1 MKIRSTNAVLKAYDV
16 LIAQPVTANGLSST
30 ERDAIVISAIVNE
43 RGDTLILSRFGDAQ
57 WDLRPFFDQ
66 ANVAEYFK
74 FINWDMSMPQ
84 ALIDDCKAVAY
95 AWFKRGMPSS
105 KPPIARGITTFAV
118 ASVMPFIRWLNN
130 LGISRFADV
139 RPIHI
144 SNYVHHCK
152 NELKLRPLPLY
163 GRLRIIDFLWVFAVD
178 TMFPLQSYP
187 WGNSTLWRICGIG
200 KVKGLDAAN
209 KNVGRTD
216 IIPPDEQSRIFNYC
230 ESIVQEMKAEL
241 AVNGIGYHPSDD
253 QMSIRCRDAV
263 LYIVSITSG
272 MRNDEAIGI
281 EVGAWRKEF
290 KNGVLF
296 CWVSTIEHKT
306 GKGRVEYLVPELTL
320 DALDLL
326 AKYSVTIRKELEQ
339 EIRHL
344 ARITDPI
351 NPAEHLLRLE
361 KARNDS
367 KKLFLGWHAPGGRLQ
382 DKRVEALSGQ
392 ASNAAFDRIA
402 KAAGS
407 DWPLRTHQCRRT
419 YARCF
424 VESRMGRTSL
434 IYLKWQFKH
443 SSMSMTQLYASNPQ
457 QDLALFDEIFQQMT
471 ELKIDLIESWLD
483 DQPLAGGAGEKIV
496 ELRAIP
502 IKDRAAL
509 LAQTAPHA
517 NIRATG
523 HGWCIA
529 TERGCGGAG
538 LYEAT
543 RCPGCKNSVIDEF
556 FAGTW
561 QDIYIQQQELIKIED
576 AGPAVRQRAE
586 RDLQVALDVITSLG
600 LSPINDD
607 AHEAA
612 NGE

>member
-1 MKIRSTNAVLKAYDV
+1 MNARSANAVLKAYDV
-16 LIAQPVTANGLSST
+16 LVAQPVTASGLT
-30 ERDAIVISAIVNE
+30 PQKRDAIVISAIINE
-43 RGDTLILSRFGDAQ
+43 QGETLVLSRFGDAQ
-57 WDLRPFFDQ
+57 WDFRPFFDQ
-66 ANVAEYFK
+66 ANVSQSFK
-74 FINWDMSMPQ
+74 FINWDMSMPK
-84 ALIDDCKAVAY
+84 ALVDDCKAVAY
-95 AWFKRGMPSS
+95 AWFKRGMPRS
-105 KPPIARGITTFAV
+105 KPPIARGLTTFSV
-118 ASVMPFIRWLNN
+118 ASMMPFMRWLDK
-130 LGISRFADV
+130 LGIFRFSDV

-144 SNYVHHCK
+144 SNYIHHCK

-163 GRLRIIDFLWVFAVD
+163 GRLRVIDFLWVFAAD
-178 TMFPLQSYP
+178 TMFPLKNYP

-200 KVKGLDAAN
+200 KIKGIDAAN

-216 IIPPDEQSRIFNYC
+216 IIPPDELSKIFNHS
-230 ESIVQEMKAEL
+230 ESIVLAMKSEL
-241 AVNGIGYHPSDD
+241 AVNGIGYHPGND
-253 QMSIRCRDAV
+253 QLSAICRDAV
-263 LYIVSITSG
+263 LFMVSITSG

-281 EVGAWRKEF
+281 EVGAWRRELKD
-290 KNGVLF
+290 GVLF

-320 DALDLL
+320 DALELL
-326 AKYSVTIRKELEQ
+326 GKYSVTIRKELEQ
-339 EIRHL
+339 EIRYL
-344 ARITDPI
+344 SRIANPD

-361 KARNDS
+361 KARTDS
-367 KKLFLGWHAPGGRLQ
+367 KKLFLERHAPWGRIEDQ
-382 DKRVEALSGQ
+382 YVQALSGS
-392 ASNAAFDRIA
+392 ASNAAFDSLA

-407 DWPLRTHQCRRT
+407 DWRLRTHQCRRT
-419 YARCF
+419 YARAF

-457 QDLALFDEIFQQMT
+457 QDLTLFDEIFQQMT
-471 ELKIDLIESWLD
+471 EFKIDLIESWLD

-496 ELRAIP
+496 EMRAIP
-502 IKDRAAL
+502 IKDRSSL

-556 FAGTW
+556 FAATW
-561 QDIYIQQQELIKIED
+561 QDIYGQQQELIKIVD
-576 AGPAVRQRAE
+576 AGPAVKQRAE
-586 RDLQVALDVITSLG
+586 RDLQIAFDVITSLG

-607 AHEAA
+607 KVDE
-612 NGE
+612 NGD

>member
-1 MKIRSTNAVLKAYDV
+1 M
-16 LIAQPVTANGLSST
+16 
-30 ERDAIVISAIVNE
+30 ISAIINE
-43 RGDTLILSRFGDAQ
+43 HGETLVLSRFGDAQ
-57 WDLRPFFDQ
+57 WDFRPFFDQ
-66 ANVAEYFK
+66 ANVSQSFK
-74 FINWDMSMPQ
+74 FINWDMSMPKT
-84 ALIDDCKAVAY
+84 LIGDCKAIAY
-95 AWFKRGMPSS
+95 AWFKRGMPRS
-105 KPPIARGITTFAV
+105 KPPIARGLTTFAV
-118 ASVMPFIRWLNN
+118 ASVMPFVRWLDK
-130 LGISRFADV
+130 LGVSRFSDV

-152 NELKLRPLPLY
+152 SELKLRPLPLY
-163 GRLRIIDFLWVFAVD
+163 GRLRVIDFLWVFATD
-178 TMFPLQSYP
+178 TLFPLQNYP

-200 KVKGLDAAN
+200 KVKGIDAAN

-216 IIPPDEQSRIFNYC
+216 VIPPDELAKIFNHS
-230 ESIVQEMKAEL
+230 ESIVWGIESEL
-241 AVNGIGYHPSDD
+241 AANGIGYHPSDD
-253 QMSIRCRDAV
+253 QLSTICRDAV
-263 LYIVSITSG
+263 LFIVSITSG

-281 EVGAWRKEF
+281 EVGAWRRELKD
-290 KNGVLF
+290 GVLF

-320 DALDLL
+320 NALELL
-326 AKYSVTIRKELEQ
+326 GKYSVTIRNELEQ
-339 EIRHL
+339 EIRYL
-344 ARITDPI
+344 SRIVSPD

-361 KARNDS
+361 KARTDS
-367 KKLFLGWHAPGGRLQ
+367 KKLFLERHAPYGKIEDQ
-382 DKRVEALSGQ
+382 HVQALSGA
-392 ASNAAFDRIA
+392 ASNVAFDRLA

-407 DWPLRTHQCRRT
+407 DWQLRTHQCRRT
-419 YARCF
+419 YARTF

-457 QDLALFDEIFQQMT
+457 QDLSLFDEIFQQMT
-471 ELKIDLIESWLD
+471 EFKIDLIESWLD

-496 ELRAIP
+496 EMRAIP

-556 FAGTW
+556 FAATW
-561 QDIYIQQQELIKIED
+561 QDIYGQQLELIKIVD

-586 RDLQVALDVITSLG
+586 RDLQIAFDVITSLG

-607 AHEAA
+607 EA
-612 NGE
+612 ED